1 MLVTFEISC
10 VDCLLDAILPK
21 LDETIIIIISISS
34 QDLDNRSGL
43 PLAPNRKIGK
53 PDPVPLLALQA
64 LEVPAILFLSW
75 GAGSEFFAVAVQW
88 QVSLVLVLVIGPFVS
103 AIVSQRC
110 TVALT
115 QYL

>member
-10 VDCLLDAILPK
+10 VDCLLNAILPK
-21 LDETIIIIISISS
+21 LDETIIIISISS

-103 AIVSQRC
+103 AIVSQCC
-110 TVALT
+110 TVVLT